1 MANTWQGGALMQN
14 IFDDVRDQISD
25 DADLYTDRFL
35 LSAIN
40 SALKLI
46 GLAEDAQRI
55 FKYKLQTE
63 LATVNADGTPAAR
76 WTLNIPGKYN
86 GQEYMNFV
94 KQDDCYTCLTP
105 CFKPNKEFHKCCRFP
120 ENECPGDPCS
130 YTLEHIGQETTLIF
144 DRPPADLVAVD
155 AVLYIIPRRLTLSDK
170 TIPLADA
177 YSELLTEMIKIII
190 NKEQTSFDQARMR
203 YEDFDALIVDV
214 VQRMALI
221 EMGDKILV
229 VNGGLD

>member
-1 MANTWQGGALMQN
+1 M
-14 IFDDVRDQISD
+14 
-25 DADLYTDRFL
+25 
-35 LSAIN
+35 
-40 SALKLI
+40 
-46 GLAEDAQRI
+46 
-55 FKYKLQTE
+55 
-63 LATVNADGTPAAR
+63 
-76 WTLNIPGKYN
+76 
-86 GQEYMNFV
+86 
-94 KQDDCYTCLTP
+94 
-105 CFKPNKEFHKCCRFP
+105 
-120 ENECPGDPCS
+120 
-130 YTLEHIGQETTLIF
+130 
-144 DRPPADLVAVD
+144 
-155 AVLYIIPRRLTLSDK
+155 LYIIPRRLTLSDK